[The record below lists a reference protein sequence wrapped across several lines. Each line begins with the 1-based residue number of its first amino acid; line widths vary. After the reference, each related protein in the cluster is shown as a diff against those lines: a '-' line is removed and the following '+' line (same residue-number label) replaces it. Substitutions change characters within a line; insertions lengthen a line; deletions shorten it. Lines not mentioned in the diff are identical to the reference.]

1 MSENPENKVGPAA
14 DNSEE
19 FELLSTPP
27 PAPDISGQLKPA
39 RSGGGAGLP
48 KVTLG
53 LIGAVLL
60 AGGFVGGI
68 AVGKH
73 NSSSSSSKTAATPGG
88 GTRSRGGFGGGYGGG
103 FGGGTGGGTAGTTG
117 GATGGAN
124 GGATGG
130 ARGGAVTG
138 TVSAVNGSTITVT
151 DSTGKTVTVTTSPQ
165 TTVTI
170 GKTGAVS
177 DLATGSQVTVLGTPD
192 SSGNITA
199 RSVVSGLTGFG
210 FGGRGGNGTPGGV
223 PSSPGGSNG

>member
-1 MSENPENKVGPAA
+1 MSENPGGQAA
-14 DNSEE
+14 NSNNANNSEE
-19 FELLSTPP
+19 FELLSTAPS
-27 PAPDISGQLKPA
+27 APDIAGQLKPA
-39 RSGGGAGLP
+39 RTGGGGIP

-73 NSSSSSSKTAATPGG
+73 NSNSTTSSSNAAPGS
-88 GTRSRGGFGGGYGGG
+88 GTRSRGGYAGGL
-103 FGGGTGGGTAGTTG
+103 GGGTAGTTG
-117 GATGGAN
+117 GAN
-124 GGATGG
+124 GGTGT
-130 ARGGAVTG
+130 ARGGVTG
-138 TVSAVNGSTITVT
+138 TITAVNGSTLTIT

-177 DLATGSQVTVLGTPD
+177 DLAAGAQVTVLGTPD

-199 RSVVSGLTGFG
+199 RSVVSGITGLG
-210 FGGRGGNGTPGGV
+210 FGGRGGNRTPSAT